1 MGVDGAVSSVAQA
14 LRLEQRSRAVCSL
27 ARLHCF
33 SSGPAAQASSAG
45 TGAPPCSQTLC
56 PWRRPLICLHVSS
69 TSTPACCARVALC
82 VCVQV
87 LDFLGH
93 VTICQRYQNLTAG
106 TISCEYWFPLD
117 TGAAVNRLLITVGGR
132 VIEGV
137 VQERDTAK
145 ATCVLPAGPC
155 VVAGAHWFVVPTQ
168 PDGG

>member
-1 MGVDGAVSSVAQA
+1 MRGPVLCSMCVSCSSFVACASFLWCVLLLCLLPSLFVFFACGSFVSSI
-14 LRLEQRSRAVCSL
+14 
-27 ARLHCF
+27 CF
-33 SSGPAAQASSAG
+33 
-45 TGAPPCSQTLC
+45 L
-56 PWRRPLICLHVSS
+56 L
-69 TSTPACCARVALC
+69 ALC

-155 VVAGAHWFVVPTQ
+155 VVAGAHWFVVPARARA
-168 PDGG
+168 